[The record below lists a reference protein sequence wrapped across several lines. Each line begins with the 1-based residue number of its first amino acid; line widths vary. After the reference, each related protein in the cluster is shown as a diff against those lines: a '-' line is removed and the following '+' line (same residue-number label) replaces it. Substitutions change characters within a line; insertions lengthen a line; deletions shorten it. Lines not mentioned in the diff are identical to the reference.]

1 MSMRIS
7 NAGALLLLAA
17 CAESGSGAEAAPAD
31 RETIPCAL
39 DGAASFDSECW
50 LEGDGKSYRPPFMF
64 RHPDGGFRRFV
75 WVYLDPGQEL
85 RTADG
90 AQRAEV
96 TVRELAQERG
106 LEIRVDNHRYFRPVE
121 SAEE

>member
-17 CAESGSGAEAAPAD
+17 CTESGSGAEAAPAD

-50 LEGDGKSYRPPFMF
+50 LEGDGKSYRQPFMF
-64 RHPDGGFRRFV
+64 RHPDGGFRRFEV
-75 WVYLDPGQEL
+75 TSDGTGLAA
-85 RTADG
+85 ADG
-90 AQRAEV
+90 AQAAQVSMREGGIEV
-96 TVRELAQERG
+96 AVGT
-106 LEIRVDNHRYFRPVE
+106 DRYRFPATIADHDGR
-121 SAEE
+121 

>member
-1 MSMRIS
+1 
-7 NAGALLLLAA
+7 
-17 CAESGSGAEAAPAD
+17 
-31 RETIPCAL
+31 
-39 DGAASFDSECW
+39 
-50 LEGDGKSYRPPFMF
+50 MF
-64 RHPDGGFRRFV
+64 RHADGGFRRFV

-96 TVRELAQERG
+96 TVRELAQERV
-106 LEIRVDNHRYFRPVE
+106 LEIRVDNDRYFRPVE